1 MAVTILEALENANLN
16 LKNCEKSKVLM
27 PVLLSIAKEQ
37 INNAVILLEKGY
49 DLNEKVEPF
58 LEKYG
63 SVEAV
68 PEKDNEQ

>member
-1 MAVTILEALENANLN
+1 MAVTILEALENANIN
-16 LKNCEKSKVLM
+16 LENCEKSKVLM

-37 INNAVILLEKGY
+37 LNNAVILLEKGY
-49 DLNEKVEPF
+49 DLSEKVEPF

-68 PEKDNEQ
+68 PEKDNK

>member
-68 PEKDNEQ
+68 PEKDNE